1 MSAIKGTDWFLER
14 TSLSI
19 SARKGTFHRDELLAL
34 GFKDWV
40 FSSQTLETAASCS
53 SGLAGIA
60 EGVEVAADEADDAAE
75 EEDVAAAGVGFV
87 AEAAT
92 DEAGT
97 GWSLGA
103 DSLVSWSSLCFPE
116 MPCLI

>member
-34 GFKDWV
+34 GFKDCV

-53 SGLAGIA
+53 SGLVGIA
-60 EGVEVAADEADDAAE
+60 EGVEIAADETDDAAE
-75 EEDVAAAGVGFV
+75 VDVAAAGVGFV
-87 AEAAT
+87 AEDEDAT
-92 DEAGT
+92 DEAGA
-97 GWSLGA
+97 GWSLGV
-103 DSLVSWSSLCFPE
+103 DS
-116 MPCLI
+116 